1 MKQIY
6 VFGILRCRMHN
17 LFLALLISGV
27 MLAQEGGGGG
37 DGNLNLPINYGVKL
51 GAEVSSF
58 TNEQPFTNSIIGFS
72 GGAFVNYS
80 INSSMGVQ
88 LELLYK
94 QSGGRL
100 LTYDYPAL
108 LGQDDW
114 YSMNVDNQKLVI
126 HYINIPVMFRYS
138 YPLKGIKLIGL
149 IGPDFG
155 YAINALA
162 HKESTVFTDAGSF
175 HTYKETEKVYSNIEK
190 FNISATAGVGV
201 EIPVGDFLLFID
213 GRYNYGITPCY
224 KSYSYI
230 GIPQITGDLSCN
242 SFSLSLGLGF

>member
-6 VFGILRCRMHN
+6 VLGILRCRMHN

-27 MLAQEGGGGG
+27 LLAQEGGGGG
-37 DGNLNLPINYGVKL
+37 DGNSSLNYGIKA
-51 GAEVSSF
+51 GALVSSF
-58 TNEQPFTNSIIGFS
+58 TNEQPFTNSIMGFS
-72 GGAFVNYS
+72 GGVFANYS
-80 INSSMGVQ
+80 FNSSMGVQ

-108 LGQDDW
+108 VGQDDW
-114 YSMNVDNQKLVI
+114 YALNVENQKLVI
-126 HYINIPVMFRYS
+126 QYINVPVLFRYALPIS
-138 YPLKGIKLIGL
+138 GMKLIGL

-162 HKESTVFTDAGSF
+162 YKESTVFTDAGSF

-190 FNISATAGVGV
+190 WDIAATAGIGV
-201 EIPVGDFLLFID
+201 EIPVGDLLLLID
-213 GRYNYGITPCY
+213 GRYTYGITPCY

-230 GIPQITGDLSCN
+230 GLPQISGDMSCN
-242 SFSLSLGLGF
+242 SFNLSVGLGF